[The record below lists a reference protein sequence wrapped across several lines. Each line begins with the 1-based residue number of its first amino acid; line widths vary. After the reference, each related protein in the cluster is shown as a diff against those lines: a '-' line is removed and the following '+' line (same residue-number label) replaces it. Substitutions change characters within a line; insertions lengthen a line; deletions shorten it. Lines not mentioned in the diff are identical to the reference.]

1 MARLNGGSRDH
12 IELEHLVDGVMVLDS
27 AGTIVAFSEGA
38 ERIIG
43 YGASEVIGRTCQEVF
58 RSDKC
63 EVACPAR
70 KTFETGVVLSNCR
83 CHVWTSSGDEI
94 EIAINT
100 SPLKGSDGKIVG
112 AVVVF
117 RNLNEM
123 MEMVIKMTE
132 LSREM
137 VREKERS
144 EAIISS
150 IAEGVFTLSTDMT
163 LTSFN
168 PSAERITGYSADEV
182 LGKPCRA
189 VFRSVGCDGLCPI
202 RQMASTGKPVTG
214 VEMEITAKDGTA
226 VPVSLSAAL
235 LRDEMGEV
243 IGAVETFRDLSRV
256 RLLTEELKVKYSFRN
271 IIGKSHKMREI
282 YRLIR
287 SVAGASVTVLI
298 QGETGT
304 GKELVARA
312 VHYESQRSD
321 KPFVVVNCA
330 ALPETLLESELFG
343 HVRGAFTGA
352 TSDRKGRFELAD
364 GGTLFLDEIS
374 EISQTTQV
382 KLLRVLETKQFERVG
397 DSRTTGVNVRLIC
410 ATNRILKELV
420 QAGGFREDLTD
431 RERLFAVLAEG
442 RFDAV
447 MHFAA
452 LTSVGE
458 SMTHPNDYYRVNVVG
473 ITLPALRER
482 DEDIPLL
489 INHFIE
495 RFNSDTGKQVHAV
508 SQEAMD
514 VLIDHAW
521 PGNVRELEN
530 AIGHAFVHCN
540 TGTILPQHLPLDI
553 IETTPQITDTAQRMV
568 GSLDDV
574 EKAVIAETLKKCKGN
589 RSKAARRLGIGRSSL
604 WRKIKK
610 YNL

>member
-1 MARLNGGSRDH
+1 MARLNAGGQDRRK
-12 IELEHLVDGVMVLDS
+12 LEHLVDGVMVVDS

-150 IAEGVFTLSTDMT
+150 IAEGVFTLSTDMK

-182 LGKPCRA
+182 LGKPCRV
-189 VFRSVGCDGLCPI
+189 VFRSVGCDEICPI

-214 VEMEITAKDGTA
+214 VEMEITAKDGTT

-235 LRDEMGEV
+235 LRDEVGEAV
-243 IGAVETFRDLSRV
+243 GAVETFRDLSRV

-287 SVAGASVTVLI
+287 SVAGANVTVLI

-312 VHYESQRSD
+312 IHYESRRAD

-364 GGTLFLDEIS
+364 GGTLFLDELS
-374 EISQTTQV
+374 ETSQATQV

-397 DSRTTGVNVRLIC
+397 DSRTTSVDVRLIC
-410 ATNRILKELV
+410 ATNRNLKELV
-420 QAGGFREDLTD
+420 QAGGFREDL
-431 RERLFAVLAEG
+431 
-442 RFDAV
+442 
-447 MHFAA
+447 
-452 LTSVGE
+452 
-458 SMTHPNDYYRVNVVG
+458 YYRVNVVG
-473 ITLPALRER
+473 INLPALRER
-482 DEDIPLL
+482 GEDIPLL
-489 INHFIE
+489 INHFIG
-495 RFNSDTGKQVHAV
+495 RFNSDTGKQVRGV

-514 VLIDHAW
+514 VLIDHSW

-540 TGTILPQHLPLDI
+540 AGTILQQHLPLDI
-553 IETTPQITDTAQRMV
+553 IETTPQITDATQRMV

-574 EKAVIAETLKKCKGN
+574 EKAVIAETLKKYKGN

>member
-282 YRLIR
+282 YRLIK
-287 SVAGASVTVLI
+287 SVAGANVTVLI

-312 VHYESQRSD
+312 IHYESQRSD

-374 EISQTTQV
+374 EISQATQV

-420 QAGGFREDLTD
+420 QAGGFREDL
-431 RERLFAVLAEG
+431 
-442 RFDAV
+442 
-447 MHFAA
+447 
-452 LTSVGE
+452 
-458 SMTHPNDYYRVNVVG
+458 YYRVNVVG